1 MNINE
6 YRNDGSCRSF
16 NSLSRNKTNDYE
28 FAVGANNNVKI
39 FDFRQMKPRY
49 EFNHTCISNHACSIH
64 CHVSWSPNGK
74 YILVKDTNATEIYW
88 GPSLQWR
95 NSEEECSSFF
105 WDVSA
110 AEHILLPPKYKEP
123 EDKRALIIFEN
134 RHGSSTWID
143 DYLIQN
149 PSYIESDPVKGIHA
163 INPRASQAE
172 VIELASDMTHIPTL
186 VAYNDKTFQ
195 LAGAS
200 GRQIYIWSHYK
211 LPPYPKITPF

>member
-49 EFNHTCISNHACSIH
+49 EFNHTCTSNHALYSML
-64 CHVSWSPNGK
+64 HVSWSPNGK
-74 YILVKDTNATEIYW
+74 YILVKDTAAQYREY
-88 GPSLQWR
+88 
-95 NSEEECSSFF
+95 EEECSSFF

-110 AEHILLPPKYKEP
+110 AKHILLPSAIKQPKDE
-123 EDKRALIIFEN
+123 RAWIIFEN
-134 RHGSSTWID
+134 HHGSNTWID
-143 DYLIQN
+143 DYLI
-149 PSYIESDPVKGIHA
+149 ESHFIHGIHA

-172 VIELASDMTHIPTL
+172 VIHLASDMTNIPTL